1 MKRSQMLKQR
11 AALKKRKY
19 QSILDK
25 VKAEKRELTSE
36 EEQELDELE
45 QELEQIEQKIEDLE
59 EKEREGASDEEEED
73 SPEDEEEEQRKPKRK
88 PGRRAPGGEDAEA
101 EKMMKRFSPI
111 RAIKRA
117 SEGTALDGVEKEL

>member
-1 MKRSQMLKQR
+1 KRSQMLKQR

-45 QELEQIEQKIEDLE
+45 QELEQIEQKIEELE
-59 EKEREGASDEEEED
+59 EKERESASEEEED
-73 SPEDEEEEQRKPKRK
+73 PSEEEEEEERKPKRK
-88 PGRRAPGGEDAEA
+88 PGRRTPGGEDAEVG
-101 EKMMKRFSPI
+101 KMMKRFSPI

-117 SEGTALDGVEKEL
+117 SEGIALDG